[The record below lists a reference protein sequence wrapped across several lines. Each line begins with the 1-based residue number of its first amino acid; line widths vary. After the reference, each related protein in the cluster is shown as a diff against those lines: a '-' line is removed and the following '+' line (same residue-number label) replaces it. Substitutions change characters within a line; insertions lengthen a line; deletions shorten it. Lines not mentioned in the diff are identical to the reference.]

1 MDTMLGFSDALFY
14 KQVLPTLHSMAAHI
28 NYMDWRLRLWDY
40 NHAEYV
46 PERVLTF
53 DGCARPAPELSST
66 QILQNLIQNQ

>member
-46 PERVLTF
+46 PERVLTSF
-53 DGCARPAPELSST
+53 DGCALPAPEHRLP
-66 QILQNLIQNQ
+66 ICLCVPLP